1 MDFDALRKAQ
11 RADLNAPQHS
21 PKATR
26 PAGGDFAASFA
37 KASQIAPV
45 DEPDWTQHLTA
56 IEDASAKFG
65 AQGSADQLI
74 AYKQAVRAFLED
86 FLARS
91 HKRRRLATFDPQ
103 AEHDLV
109 LLVRT
114 IDGRLED
121 LSAQFIRQEGDQ
133 LQLLSLIDE
142 IRGMLLDLSA

>member
-11 RADLNAPQHS
+11 RADLNAPAHS
-21 PKATR
+21 PKASR
-26 PAGGDFAASFA
+26 PAGGDFAATFA
-37 KASQIAPV
+37 KATQNAPIN
-45 DEPDWTQHLTA
+45 EPDWTQHLTA
-56 IEDASAKFG
+56 IEDASAKFSNAG
-65 AQGSADQLI
+65 TAEHLI
-74 AYKQAVRAFLED
+74 AYKQAVRVFLEA

-114 IDGRLED
+114 IDGRLEE

-142 IRGMLLDLSA
+142 IRGMLMDLSA